1 MGEWKNRF
9 AGHLGLR
16 APDLPLFRYL
26 GKSADPVDQVDYLA
40 DLGFAGVQ
48 DNYLTL
54 RSPEDQMRIGAAV
67 ARRGLEMGSF
77 VHDPLNWNQPCWSRD
92 DGDALDALS
101 RSFDIS
107 VMAAQRTGSRHV
119 NCVTGFDPARSRP
132 EQVNAMVKN
141 LSRLTDRAARAGL
154 TLCVEATNAAY
165 LPGMLIDDLAEAAGI
180 VNEIDLPAVKL
191 MFDIG
196 HIAMSGQDVLAAI
209 DIMADRIGAVQAADV
224 SHDGLTRVDLGA
236 GTLDWPAI
244 LTRLAGAGY
253 KGLIELEHMPMEES
267 AVGERAL
274 IDRLQA
280 IDARS

>member
-1 MGEWKNRF
+1 MGVWKNRF

-16 APDLPLFRYL
+16 APDLPLFRHL
-26 GKSADPVDQVDYLA
+26 GKSVDPVDQVNFLA

-54 RSPEDQMRIGAAV
+54 RQPEDQARIGAAV

-92 DGDALDALS
+92 DDEALDALS
-101 RSFDIS
+101 RAFEIS
-107 VMAAQRTGSRHV
+107 IIAAQRTGSRHI
-119 NCVTGFDPARSRP
+119 NCVTGFDPARARA
-132 EQVNAMVKN
+132 EQVAAMVRN
-141 LSRLTDRAARAGL
+141 LSRLADRAATAGL

-165 LPGMLIDDLAEAAGI
+165 LPGMLIDDLAEAGGI

-191 MFDIG
+191 MFDVG
-196 HIAMSGQDVLAAI
+196 HIAMNGQDVLAAI
-209 DIMADRIGAVQAADV
+209 DIMADRIGTVQAADI

-244 LTRLAGAGY
+244 FTRLRDVGY
-253 KGLIELEHMPMEES
+253 RGLIELEHMPLKES
-267 AVGERAL
+267 AAGEEAL
-274 IDRLQA
+274 IDRLRS
-280 IDARS
+280 IDAGT